1 MPPRRGS
8 CVRKRWAETTK
19 PWRREAIANA
29 VGPALETLDAMAG
42 WQQSRLD
49 RVVPALAECW
59 AVETLGSPPLLAAS
73 QYAHAHPFKTPKY
86 YKKQLMKIQLI
97 YYLPL

>member
-19 PWRREAIANA
+19 PWRREAAASA
-29 VGPALETLDAMAG
+29 VGVALETLNATAG

-59 AVETLGSPPLLAAS
+59 AVETLGSHHLLAAR
-73 QYAHAHPFKTPKY
+73 QCAHAHTIHDARV
-86 YKKQLMKIQLI
+86 L
-97 YYLPL
+97 